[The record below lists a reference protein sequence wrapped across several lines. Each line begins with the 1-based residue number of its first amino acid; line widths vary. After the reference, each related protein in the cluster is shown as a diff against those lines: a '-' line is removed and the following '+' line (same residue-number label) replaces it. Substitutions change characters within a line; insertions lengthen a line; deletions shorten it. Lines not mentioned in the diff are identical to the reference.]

1 MFVDLS
7 DKKIVVEG
15 GGNIA
20 TRRIKTLLQFTRN
33 ITAVAPKTT
42 MELHELGKA
51 GFVNLINRPVK
62 RSDFAMA
69 FMVIAAT
76 NDWKLNDEIY
86 RVCKEEG
93 IYVNVADDKS
103 KCDFYFPGIYM
114 QDEVVVGITASGLN
128 HKKARRVRV
137 AIQEAM
143 EVSGSYQY
151 TGDHCG
157 SRMQPQPGQWTAQGV
172 CSVQLS

>member
-7 DKKIVVEG
+7 DKKIVVVG

-86 RVCKEEG
+86 RVCKEQG
-93 IYVNVADDKS
+93 IYVNVADDK
-103 KCDFYFPGIYM
+103 
-114 QDEVVVGITASGLN
+114 VVVGITASGLN

-143 EVSGSYQY
+143 EAS
-151 TGDHCG
+151 DNEE
-157 SRMQPQPGQWTAQGV
+157 
-172 CSVQLS
+172 

>member
-1 MFVDLS
+1 MKTKRYFPMFIDLS
-7 DKKIVVEG
+7 DKKIVVVG

-20 TRRIKTLLQFTRN
+20 TRRVRTLLQFTRN
-33 ITAVAPKTT
+33 ITAIAPKCT
-42 MELHELGKA
+42 MELQEL
-51 GFVNLINRPVK
+51 PVK
-62 RSDFAMA
+62 RSDFDMA
-69 FMVIAAT
+69 YMVIAAT

-114 QDEVVVGITASGLN
+114 KDEVVVGITASGLD
-128 HKKARRVRV
+128 HSRAKKVRI

-143 EVSGSYQY
+143 EASDGEDRS
-151 TGDHCG
+151 
-157 SRMQPQPGQWTAQGV
+157 AE
-172 CSVQLS
+172 

>member
-7 DKKIVVEG
+7 DKKIVVVG

-42 MELHELGKA
+42 MELHELGKWP

-69 FMVIAAT
+69 FMVIA
-76 NDWKLNDEIY
+76 
-86 RVCKEEG
+86 G
-93 IYVNVADDKS
+93 DKRLES
-103 KCDFYFPGIYM
+103 K
-114 QDEVVVGITASGLN
+114 
-128 HKKARRVRV
+128 R
-137 AIQEAM
+137 
-143 EVSGSYQY
+143 
-151 TGDHCG
+151 
-157 SRMQPQPGQWTAQGV
+157 
-172 CSVQLS
+172 